1 MNINEIFQGSPISVT
16 FSNTLNQMQPKPDLI
31 KIMVIAGT
39 VTLIAIFVYEN
50 FIKEEK
56 KLKII

>member
-1 MNINEIFQGSPISVT
+1 
-16 FSNTLNQMQPKPDLI
+16 MQPKPDLI